1 MASDSIPC
9 GQTQMTITQIL
20 NLLKCYYHMRNRYKH
35 HRINKIQYQ
44 PEIIKS
50 EVNVPLNPGLKSN
63 NTSIITFTTNAVN
76 SI

>member
-1 MASDSIPC
+1 
-9 GQTQMTITQIL
+9 
-20 NLLKCYYHMRNRYKH
+20 MRNRYKH